1 MSISAISNAPPPQ
14 ASDTGATGMTQAST
28 KAILG
33 EDKAGMDYDAF
44 LKLLVAEMNN
54 QDPLNPTDSTEYVA
68 QFAAFSTVEQ
78 SIQTN
83 KRLDTMMAVSA
94 LTQADALIG
103 RTMTS
108 SDGSV
113 SGEVSSIRAVDGGIQ
128 ATLTSGKTI
137 MLGGGVAVS

>member
-1 MSISAISNAPPPQ
+1 MSVSAVSSAPK
-14 ASDTGATGMTQAST
+14 AAEAGATGMTQAS
-28 KAILG
+28 A
-33 EDKAGMDYDAF
+33 KAGMDYDAF

-68 QFAAFSTVEQ
+68 QFASFSTVEQ

>member
-1 MSISAISNAPPPQ
+1 
-14 ASDTGATGMTQAST
+14 
-28 KAILG
+28 
-33 EDKAGMDYDAF
+33 
-44 LKLLVAEMNN
+44 
-54 QDPLNPTDSTEYVA
+54 
-68 QFAAFSTVEQ
+68 
-78 SIQTN
+78 
-83 KRLDTMMAVSA
+83 MMAVSA

>member
-1 MSISAISNAPPPQ
+1 MSVSAISNAPPPK
-14 ASDTGATGMTQAST
+14 ASDTGAAGMTQAS
-28 KAILG
+28 A
-33 EDKAGMDYDAF
+33 KAGMDYDAF

-68 QFAAFSTVEQ
+68 QFASFSTVEQ

>member
-28 KAILG
+28 
-33 EDKAGMDYDAF
+33 KAGMDYDAF